1 LCCCRCSEF
10 SSLCDW
16 LNGYSKNEDARLT
29 FGECDVGA
37 RISAAFDTHEC
48 MAVIVGYTTQC
59 AEPDPTAWGYRILL
73 DSGELKWYASLLFVY
88 RYPGF
93 QHLLALY
100 VFVAAIVQGATSRA
114 VCV

>member
-1 LCCCRCSEF
+1 
-10 SSLCDW
+10 
-16 LNGYSKNEDARLT
+16 
-29 FGECDVGA
+29 
-37 RISAAFDTHEC
+37 